1 MIRRISA
8 LTLAIALLGVAAV
21 QSPLEAQRKRPGI
34 VERDDPA
41 RRGFWLSLGL
51 GAGQERLNLNGD
63 DLGYS
68 DPLTKPTLS
77 LRLGGTP
84 SESFRLG
91 VEAFAWFNE
100 NGDAM
105 ETLSSLMLIGQLYPA
120 PNLGFHLR
128 GGGGISRSAVEYDFF
143 DSTGDTGLAATV
155 GAGWELPLGRNV
167 ALVPSVDLHQQWYDG
182 SGGYRERLVNFGLSI
197 QFQSGR

>member
-1 MIRRISA
+1 MTRRLTVLTVAAA
-8 LTLAIALLGVAAV
+8 LCGVAAI
-21 QSPLEAQRKRPGI
+21 QSPLEAQRHRPGI
-34 VERDDPA
+34 VERSDA
-41 RRGFWLSLGL
+41 ERRGFWLSFGL

-63 DLGYS
+63 GLGYS

-91 VEAFAWFNE
+91 VEAMAWFNE
-100 NGDAM
+100 NGDAL
-105 ETLSSLMLIGQLYPA
+105 ETLSSLMLVGHLYPA
-120 PNLGFHLR
+120 REAGFHLR
-128 GGGGISRSAVEYDFF
+128 GGGGIARSAVEYDFF
-143 DSTGDTGLAATV
+143 DSTGDTGLAATI

-167 ALVPSVDLHQQWYDG
+167 ALVPAVDFHQQWYDG
-182 SGGYRERLVNFGLSI
+182 AGGYRERLINFGLSI